1 MRQGQ
6 AQYVQSLKNVLV
18 DTVTEERTA
27 QIAGGSWR
35 DVVADA
41 QEVEVHWREAQYHLG
56 DVPTGSD
63 EAARLRAEMQRLRDE
78 YARLIE
84 EARRHGRE
92 LAYTLKSSPYSVA
105 PGLRDA

>member
-1 MRQGQ
+1 
-6 AQYVQSLKNVLV
+6 
-18 DTVTEERTA
+18 VTDERIQEMA
-27 QIAGGSWR
+27 RNCWR

-56 DVPTGSD
+56 GAPTGSA
-63 EAARLRAEMQRLRDE
+63 EAARLRAEMQQLRDE

-92 LAYTLKSSPYSVA
+92 LALTLMSSPHSGA
-105 PGLRDA
+105 PGLPDA